1 MAIKLPITLEELA
14 EILNSMNTGRIEV
27 QQEKTTRFSFLGSI
41 IDVYHSTGTFKN
53 VNTGK
58 KGQGKERLINYL
70 NYLLEVKNTTQN
82 APKSNDSEDI
92 IEKMT
97 KRIASLENSLETLT
111 ERFTLLEETVRRI
124 I

>member
-1 MAIKLPITLEELA
+1 MAIKLPITLEELS
-14 EILNSMNTGRIEV
+14 EILDSMNTGKIEV
-27 QQEKTTRFSFLGSI
+27 QQENTTRFSFLGSI
-41 IDVYHSTGTFKN
+41 IDVYHSTGTFRN

-58 KGQGKERLINYL
+58 KGQGKEQLINYL
-70 NYLLEVKNTTQN
+70 NYLLEVKNTPQN

-111 ERFTLLEETVRRI
+111 ERLTLLEETVRRI

>member
-53 VNTGK
+53 MNTGK

>member
-14 EILNSMNTGRIEV
+14 EILDSMNIGKIEV
-27 QQEKTTRFSFLGSI
+27 QQENTTRFSFLGSI

-58 KGQGKERLINYL
+58 KGQGKEQLINYL
-70 NYLLEVKNTTQN
+70 NYLLEVKNTPQN

-92 IEKMT
+92 IEKLT

>member
-14 EILNSMNTGRIEV
+14 EILDSMNTGKIEV
-27 QQEKTTRFSFLGSI
+27 QQENTTRFSFLGSI
-41 IDVYHSTGTFKN
+41 IDVYHSTGTFRN

-58 KGQGKERLINYL
+58 KGQGKEQLINYL
-70 NYLLEVKNTTQN
+70 NYLLEVKNTPQN

-111 ERFTLLEETVRRI
+111 ERLTLLEETVRRI

>member
-70 NYLLEVKNTTQN
+70 NYLLEVKNTIQN

>member
-1 MAIKLPITLEELA
+1 MAIKLPITLDELK
-14 EILNSMNTGRIEV
+14 EILASMHAGSIEV
-27 QQEKTTRFSFLGSI
+27 LQENTTRFSFLGSI

-53 VNTGK
+53 INTGK
-58 KGQGKERLINYL
+58 KGQGKEQLINYL
-70 NYLLEVKNTTQN
+70 NFLLEVKNTQQN
-82 APKSNDSEDI
+82 TLKSSDSEDI

-111 ERFTLLEETVRRI
+111 ERFTLLEETIRRI

>member
-58 KGQGKERLINYL
+58 KGQGKEQLINYL
-70 NYLLEVKNTTQN
+70 NYLLEVKKTSQNT
-82 APKSNDSEDI
+82 PESNDNRDI

>member
-58 KGQGKERLINYL
+58 KGQGKEQLINYL
-70 NYLLEVKNTTQN
+70 NYLLEVKKTSQN
-82 APKSNDSEDI
+82 APESNDSEDI

>member
-14 EILNSMNTGRIEV
+14 EILDSMNIGKIEV
-27 QQEKTTRFSFLGSI
+27 QQENTTRFSFLGSI

-58 KGQGKERLINYL
+58 KGQGKEQLINYL
-70 NYLLEVKNTTQN
+70 NYLLEVKNTPQN
-82 APKSNDSEDI
+82 AHKLNDSEDI

-97 KRIASLENSLETLT
+97 KRIASLENSLKTLT

>member
-1 MAIKLPITLEELA
+1 MIKLPITLDELK
-14 EILNSMNTGRIEV
+14 EILASMNAGSIKAL
-27 QQEKTTRFSFLGSI
+27 QENTTRFSFLGSV

-58 KGQGKERLINYL
+58 KGQGKEQLINYL
-70 NYLLEVKNTTQN
+70 NYLLEVKNTPQN

-92 IEKMT
+92 IEKLT

>member
-1 MAIKLPITLEELA
+1 MAIKLPITLEELS
-14 EILNSMNTGRIEV
+14 EILNSMNTGKIEV
-27 QQEKTTRFSFLGSI
+27 QQENTTRFSFLGSI
-41 IDVYHSTGTFKN
+41 IDVYHTTGTFRN

-58 KGQGKERLINYL
+58 KGQGKEHLINYL
-70 NYLLEVKNTTQN
+70 IYLLEVKNTPQN

-97 KRIASLENSLETLT
+97 KRIASLENRLETLT
-111 ERFTLLEETVRRI
+111 ERFTLLDDTVRRI

>member
-14 EILNSMNTGRIEV
+14 EILDSMNIGKIEV
-27 QQEKTTRFSFLGSI
+27 QQENTTRFSFLGSI

-58 KGQGKERLINYL
+58 KGQGKEQLINYL
-70 NYLLEVKNTTQN
+70 NYLLEVKNTPQN

-97 KRIASLENSLETLT
+97 KRIASLENSLKTLT
-111 ERFTLLEETVRRI
+111 ERLTLLEETVRRI

>member
-14 EILNSMNTGRIEV
+14 EILDSMNIGKVEV
-27 QQEKTTRFSFLGSI
+27 QQENTTRFSFLGSI

-58 KGQGKERLINYL
+58 KGQSKEQLINYL
-70 NYLLEVKNTTQN
+70 NYLLEVKNTPQN

-92 IEKMT
+92 IEKLT

>member
-92 IEKMT
+92 IEKMA
-97 KRIASLENSLETLT
+97 KRIVSLENSLETLT

>member
-14 EILNSMNTGRIEV
+14 EILDSMNTGKIEV
-27 QQEKTTRFSFLGSI
+27 QQENTTRFSFLGSI

-58 KGQGKERLINYL
+58 KGQGKEQLINYL
-70 NYLLEVKNTTQN
+70 NYLLEVKNTSQN
-82 APKSNDSEDI
+82 APKSNDSGDI

>member
-1 MAIKLPITLEELA
+1 MAIKLPITLEELS
-14 EILNSMNTGRIEV
+14 EILNSMNTGKIEV
-27 QQEKTTRFSFLGSI
+27 QQENTTRFSFLGSI

-58 KGQGKERLINYL
+58 KGQGKEQLINYL
-70 NYLLEVKNTTQN
+70 NYLLEVKNTLQN
-82 APKSNDSEDI
+82 TPESSDNDDI

-111 ERFTLLEETVRRI
+111 ERFTLLKETVRRI

>member
-1 MAIKLPITLEELA
+1 MAIKLPITLEELS
-14 EILNSMNTGRIEV
+14 EILNSMNTGKIEV
-27 QQEKTTRFSFLGSI
+27 QQENTTRFSFLGSI
-41 IDVYHSTGTFKN
+41 IDVYHSTGTFRN

-58 KGQGKERLINYL
+58 KGQGKEYLINYL
-70 NYLLEVKNTTQN
+70 IYLLEVKNTPQN

>member
-14 EILNSMNTGRIEV
+14 EILNSMNTGKIEV
-27 QQEKTTRFSFLGSI
+27 QQIKTTRFSFLGSI

-58 KGQGKERLINYL
+58 KGQGKEQLINYL
-70 NYLLEVKNTTQN
+70 NYLLEVKNTHQN
-82 APKSNDSEDI
+82 APKSIDSEDI
-92 IEKMT
+92 IEKLT

-111 ERFTLLEETVRRI
+111 ERLTLLEETVRRI

>member
-14 EILNSMNTGRIEV
+14 EILNSMNTGKIEV
-27 QQEKTTRFSFLGSI
+27 QQTKTTRFSFLGSI

-58 KGQGKERLINYL
+58 KGQGKEQLINYL
-70 NYLLEVKNTTQN
+70 NYLLEVKNTSQN

-111 ERFTLLEETVRRI
+111 ERLTLLEETVRRI

>member
-14 EILNSMNTGRIEV
+14 KILNSLNTGRIEI

-53 VNTGK
+53 LNTGK
-58 KGQGKERLINYL
+58 KGQGKEQLINYL
-70 NYLLEVKNTTQN
+70 NFLLEVKNTPKN

>member
-1 MAIKLPITLEELA
+1 MVIKLPITLDELK
-14 EILNSMNTGRIEV
+14 EILASMNAGSIKAL
-27 QQEKTTRFSFLGSI
+27 QENTTRFSFLGSV

-58 KGQGKERLINYL
+58 KGQGKEQLINYL
-70 NYLLEVKNTTQN
+70 NYLLEVKNTPQN

-92 IEKMT
+92 IEKLT